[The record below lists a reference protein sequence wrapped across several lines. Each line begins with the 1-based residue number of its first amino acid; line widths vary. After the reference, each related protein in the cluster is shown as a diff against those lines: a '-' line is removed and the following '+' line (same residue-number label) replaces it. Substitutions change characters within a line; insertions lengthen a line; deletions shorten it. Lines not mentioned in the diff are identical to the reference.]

1 MGINEVPQNIDNKAK
16 GTREPVAMMKTTAH
30 AIEIH

>member
-16 GTREPVAMMKTTAH
+16 GTREFVAMMKTMAH